1 MVIIMTKKI
10 LYYDSKDGQNRIHAV
25 RWTPDKEPVAV
36 VQIIHGMAEY
46 IERYEEF
53 ARFLTEK
60 GFVVTGE
67 DHLGHGKSVGKDG
80 TYGYFCEEDPA
91 SVVVEDVHRLRKYTQ
106 KEYKD
111 LPYFMI
117 GHSMG
122 SYILRNYLSRYGE
135 GLSGAVIMGTGSM
148 PTWMLMANWL
158 MTEIG
163 TWIFGSKKEAK
174 LIDTIIFGSYN
185 QRILQPETNVDWL
198 SKNQESNQKYIKD
211 KLCGFIFTMNGFRT
225 LGTFVWR
232 AQDKKRISKI
242 PKQLPILMVAGK
254 EDPVGNYGEGVTN
267 AYNTLKS
274 AGITDIKMKLYEN
287 DRHELVNETDR
298 EDIYEDIYGWIH
310 KILK

>member
-1 MVIIMTKKI
+1 
-10 LYYDSKDGQNRIHAV
+10 
-25 RWTPDKEPVAV
+25 
-36 VQIIHGMAEY
+36 
-46 IERYEEF
+46 
-53 ARFLTEK
+53 
-60 GFVVTGE
+60 
-67 DHLGHGKSVGKDG
+67 
-80 TYGYFCEEDPA
+80 
-91 SVVVEDVHRLRKYTQ
+91 
-106 KEYKD
+106 
-111 LPYFMI
+111 MI

-148 PTWMLMANWL
+148 PTWMIMANWL

-254 EDPVGNYGEGVTN
+254 EDPVGNYGEGVAN
-267 AYNTLKS
+267 AYNALKS

-287 DRHELVNETDR
+287 T
-298 EDIYEDIYGWIH
+298 
-310 KILK
+310 